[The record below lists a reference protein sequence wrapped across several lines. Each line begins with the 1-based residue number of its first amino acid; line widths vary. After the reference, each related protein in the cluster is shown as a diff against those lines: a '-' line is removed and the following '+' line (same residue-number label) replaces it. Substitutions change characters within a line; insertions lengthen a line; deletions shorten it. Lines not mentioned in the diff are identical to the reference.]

1 MGAFPVDTVLGFRV
15 GNVRLKLPAL
25 PFCEGGKLPSA
36 GRCFASALGLE
47 FEF

>member
-1 MGAFPVDTVLGFRV
+1 
-15 GNVRLKLPAL
+15 VRLKLPAL
-25 PFCEGGKLPSA
+25 PFCEGGKLQSE